1 MDSDSVRGVLVLSKP
16 ANKTITPFLMAGALT
31 TWNDAYSF
39 GLDKTRLGGGV
50 VIKMTEG
57 SQLRCQYLWEE
68 SYFITPEKH
77 TNIIWLRYELIF
89 GG

>member
-39 GLDKTRLGGGV
+39 GVDKTRLGGGV
-50 VIKMTEG
+50 VIKMTQG

-68 SYFITPEKH
+68 SYFMTPEKH
-77 TNIIWLRYELIF
+77 SNVIWLRYELIF